1 MNGGFFT
8 RGMFDDLQA
17 EAVRPDIRWVALLYG
32 DLPPAAFVH
41 YDQFPVDVF
50 FLDQGSFLVCDTCP
64 APVAVPG
71 PIVGGGL
78 PGLLL
83 AGLGVLGWR
92 CRVYGNGLKRAVLPR
107 AGRGETESR
116 D

>member
-1 MNGGFFT
+1 
-8 RGMFDDLQA
+8 MFDDLQA

-50 FLDQGSFLVCDTCP
+50 FWIKAAFSYVIRVPPLSLFLDLLWAGACPVCCWR
-64 APVAVPG
+64 ASAFS
-71 PIVGGGL
+71 
-78 PGLLL
+78 
-83 AGLGVLGWR
+83 AGD
-92 CRVYGNGLKRAVLPR
+92 A
-107 AGRGETESR
+107 ASTEM